1 MLQVGVLFSSGEAF
15 VVAAPIDRA
24 MKSFAGMRCTT
35 TLVRNLNLQAEL
47 FLQESPPYERPKR
60 HPKPETDPTE
70 KWPSESSGIYTGSI
84 QSREE
89 STADLDLKKSEAA
102 MASGRTSAQHR
113 LGLPKFFIRR

>member
-1 MLQVGVLFSSGEAF
+1 MS
-15 VVAAPIDRA
+15 R
-24 MKSFAGMRCTT
+24 TT
-35 TLVRNLNLQAEL
+35 TLVRILNLQAEL

-60 HPKPETDPTE
+60 HPKPETETE

-113 LGLPKFFIRR
+113 LGLPKFFILR